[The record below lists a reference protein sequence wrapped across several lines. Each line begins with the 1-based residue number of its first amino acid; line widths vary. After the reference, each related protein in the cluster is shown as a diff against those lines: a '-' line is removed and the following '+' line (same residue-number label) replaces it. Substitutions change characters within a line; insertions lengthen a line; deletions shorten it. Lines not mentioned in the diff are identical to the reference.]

1 MEIIEYNRKYENDA
15 KDLLTEL
22 EEYIVSIDEDN
33 LDRVGEDYHEKM
45 LEVDLEEI
53 DRFNGKCFLAIED
66 DKAVGLIMACIRE
79 WEASDYLDF
88 KCPKTGKI
96 TELIVTKNTR
106 SSGIGTKLIEKAE
119 DYLISERCQYITI
132 EVFAYNDNA
141 ITFYNK
147 HGYHNRM
154 YTMIKKVEV

>member
-1 MEIIEYNRKYENDA
+1 MEIIEYNRMYEEDA

-53 DRFNGKCFLAIED
+53 DKFNGKCYLAIED

-79 WEASDYLDF
+79 WEEEDYLDY

-106 SSGIGTKLIEKAE
+106 SSGIGSKLIEKAE
-119 DYLISERCQYITI
+119 DYLISERCKYITI

-141 ITFYNK
+141 INFYK
-147 HGYHNRM
+147 RKGYHTRM
-154 YTMIKKVEV
+154 LNMIKKVEV